1 MEIILGNREV
11 RNTSQF
17 YETVI
22 TLISE
27 SKKYKI

>member
-1 MEIILGNREV
+1 MEIISGSREV
-11 RNTSQF
+11 NTSQF
-17 YETVI
+17 YETGI